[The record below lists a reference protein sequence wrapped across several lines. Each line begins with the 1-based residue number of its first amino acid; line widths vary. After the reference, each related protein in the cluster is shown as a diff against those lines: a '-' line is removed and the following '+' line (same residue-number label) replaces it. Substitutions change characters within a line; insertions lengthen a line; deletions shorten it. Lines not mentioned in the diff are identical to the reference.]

1 MSEDN
6 INIDNSE
13 DDNILDENAF
23 NKDVS
28 EQIIDISQIKVGDIL
43 NIEDLPYNRNGRP
56 NKRPHKNSNENF
68 GSSNPQRNINAS
80 NRSRRI
86 RTASEIGTISI
97 VIPLY
102 NEAES
107 LPTLAENIIKSFS
120 KDFNLW
126 EVIFVDDGSTDDS
139 YEVISEICRKDCRF
153 KCLRFRTNMG
163 KSAALS
169 AGFTYAR
176 GRYVGTMD
184 ADLQDDPKEFKPM
197 LKLMNTGYDLVSG
210 WKKKRHDPITKT
222 IPSRFFNF
230 VTSKC
235 SGIKLHDFNCGIKLY
250 KKEVIQS
257 LEVYGEMHRYLP
269 ALAHWNGFKVTEI
282 PVEHH
287 KRKFGKSKF
296 GIARFIRG
304 FLDLLTFVFTT
315 RYLKRPMHF
324 FGLWGT
330 ICSIVGLIIFADL
343 SIEWMCGTV
352 HLSERPLAWV
362 SLGLIVIGIQF
373 FSVGLIGELLV
384 KQSYSPKFK
393 NYEIR
398 NKILSDIPH

>member
-1 MSEDN
+1 MNEEN
-6 INIDNSE
+6 INIDNF
-13 DDNILDENAF
+13 DENVF
-23 NKDVS
+23 DENVS
-28 EQIIDISQIKVGDIL
+28 DSIIDINQIKVGDVL
-43 NIEDLPYNRNGRP
+43 NIDDLPYNKNGRP
-56 NKRPHKNSNENF
+56 NRRAMGKFTDNYANS
-68 GSSNPQRNINAS
+68 PQRSINTS
-80 NRSRRI
+80 HRIRNRSPFF
-86 RTASEIGTISI
+86 EIDTISI

-107 LPTLAENIIKSFS
+107 LPTLAENITKSVL
-120 KDFNLW
+120 KDFKIW
-126 EVIFVDDGSTDDS
+126 EVIFVDDGSIDNS
-139 YEVISEICRKDCRF
+139 FEVISEICRNDCRF

-176 GRYVGTMD
+176 GKYVGTMD
-184 ADLQDDPKEFKPM
+184 ADLQDDPKEFKAM
-197 LKLMNTGYDLVSG
+197 LKLMNEGYDLVSG

-222 IPSRFFNF
+222 IPSKFFNF
-230 VTSKC
+230 VTSRC

-250 KKEVIQS
+250 KKEVVQS

-269 ALAHWNGFKVTEI
+269 ALAHWNGFRVTEM

-287 KRKFGKSKF
+287 ERKFGKSKF
-296 GIARFIRG
+296 GLARFIRG

-330 ICSIVGLIIFADL
+330 ICSIVGLIIFGDL
-343 SIEWMCGTV
+343 SIEWMCGNV

-398 NKILSDIPH
+398 NKILRDRSH